1 MKKNNKETK
10 KRSSK
15 NKTVV
20 TKVVIHG
27 YRVSIH
33 NHPTKKHIGINVIA
47 PMKQAANKDLMC
59 GVVNRCLKYLVDEGF
74 LPSRAEAT
82 EQGLNVQVNAWGNK

>member
-1 MKKNNKETK
+1 MKKNKKTK

-15 NKTVV
+15 NNSV

-33 NHPTKKHIGINVIA
+33 NHPKRKLIGLNIVA
-47 PMKQAANKDLMC
+47 PMRQAANQDLMR
-59 GVVNRCLKYLVDEGF
+59 GVVNKCLKYLVDEGF
-74 LPSRAEAT
+74 LPTRDEAT
-82 EQGLNVQVNAWGNK
+82 EQGLTVRVNAWGNK

>member
-10 KRSSK
+10 KRNK

-33 NHPTKKHIGINVIA
+33 NHPTKKRIGINVIA
-47 PMKQAANKDLMC
+47 PMKQAANRDLMR

-82 EQGLNVQVNAWGNK
+82 KQGLNVRVDAWGNK

>member
-1 MKKNNKETK
+1 MKKNKKTK

-15 NKTVV
+15 NNSV

-33 NHPTKKHIGINVIA
+33 NHPKRKLIGLNIVA
-47 PMKQAANKDLMC
+47 PMRQAANQDLMR

-82 EQGLNVQVNAWGNK
+82 KQGLNVRVDAWGNK